1 MKNPD
6 TWGFAGVAGMQK
18 LKDDLREGF
27 IRPLQFLFLVR
38 DLKKKYETMGESDID
53 TDEEKKE
60 KMLVDLYA
68 SYEKFQVAIPTGM
81 LFYGPPGTGKTF
93 LTKKLAEEL

>member
-1 MKNPD
+1 M
-6 TWGFAGVAGMQK
+6 AQ
-18 LKDDLREGF
+18 LKEDLREGF

-38 DLKKKYETMGESDID
+38 NLKEKYEHMTPDEID

-68 SYEKFQVAIPTGM
+68 SYEKFQVSIPT
-81 LFYGPPGTGKTF
+81 
-93 LTKKLAEEL
+93 